1 MRLPSALLSPDWADV
16 LMQIPKS
23 PTGKVL
29 RRELQA
35 KYEKGVAQKKVNSK
49 L

>member
-1 MRLPSALLSPDWADV
+1 MATLAFLLPEWADALV
-16 LMQIPKS
+16 QIPKS

-29 RRELQA
+29 RRELQE
-35 KYEKGVAQKKVNSK
+35 KYEKHVARKTVNSK

>member
-1 MRLPSALLSPDWADV
+1 LSLKAEALIDYALG
-16 LMQIPKS
+16 QIPKS

-29 RRELQA
+29 RRVLVEQFEKEA
-35 KYEKGVAQKKVNSK
+35 KAK